1 MAEQKAI
8 TMTDNSWGGDKRR
21 LGLGTTHQVPGE
33 VSAEDAEK
41 LVDSGKARWCE
52 AAEPVAA
59 TPAEILAAIDKLDKG
74 NPDHFTND
82 GKPQVKAI
90 EAVLGLRV
98 TAAERD
104 AAWAE
109 VPR

>member
-41 LVDSGKARWCE
+41 LVASGKARWCE
-52 AAEPVAA
+52 AAESKSAA
-59 TPAEILAAIDKLDKG
+59 SGT
-74 NPDHFTND
+74 TM
-82 GKPQVKAI
+82 
-90 EAVLGLRV
+90 
-98 TAAERD
+98 TAAEIR
-104 AAWAE
+104 AE
-109 VPR
+109 LDRLGVAYKSSDNKATLLALLPPSTQGD